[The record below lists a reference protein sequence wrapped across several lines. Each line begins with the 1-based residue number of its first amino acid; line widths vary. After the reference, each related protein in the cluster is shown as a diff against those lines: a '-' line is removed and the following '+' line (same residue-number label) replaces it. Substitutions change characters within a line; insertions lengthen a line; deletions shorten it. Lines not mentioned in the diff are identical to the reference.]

1 MTFNKGLRYD
11 QFVKKVM
18 HVKDNRLFVI
28 AYNDLT
34 FDLIDI
40 EQLQTFVKEQEQKD
54 KEGASSAVTAVRSAS

>member
-1 MTFNKGLRYD
+1 
-11 QFVKKVM
+11 M

-54 KEGASSAVTAVRSAS
+54 EEGDAVMKDEGNDGADESAEKYLG